1 MPVGS
6 ASAGQKTARY
16 ILIGLLV
23 LLGGWMLRHFLGAL
37 CWAVVLAIATAPLY
51 ARWLAYFRGRHR
63 HIWASLTFTFLL
75 GVILL
80 VPIVYGGFI
89 AVREG
94 FALVHSFAD
103 SMKNGT
109 PEIPGW
115 IRQLPW
121 IGQWLSDQITS
132 SLGDANSAAHVV
144 SQARPTVVE
153 LTRTVG
159 AQVVRRLVTLVFT
172 LLTLFFVYMNR
183 DSLTAEVPR
192 VSNRLFGPTVEGLLL
207 RAVDAIRATV
217 DGIVLVAVAEGAIMC
232 GVYAIAGAPHP
243 ILFGALTGI
252 FAMIPF
258 AAPVAFGAIALLMIT
273 QGSVGAGVGI
283 AIAGSIMLFAAD
295 HFVRPA
301 IIGGGARLP
310 FLWVLLGILGG
321 IESFGLVG
329 IFIGPALMAALV
341 SLWRSWVALPVTE
354 GG

>member
-1 MPVGS
+1 MPAAN

-23 LLGGWMLRHFLGAL
+23 LLGAWMLRHFLAAL
-37 CWAVVLAIATAPLY
+37 CWAVILAIGTSPLY
-51 ARWLAYFRGRHR
+51 DRWLGYFGGRHR
-63 HIWASLTFTFLL
+63 RIWASLSFTFLL
-75 GVILL
+75 GVILVL
-80 VPIVYGGFI
+80 PIVYGGFV
-89 AVREG
+89 AVRE
-94 FALVHSFAD
+94 AISLVHAFAE
-103 SMKNGT
+103 SIKSGA
-109 PEIPGW
+109 PEIPAW
-115 IRQLPW
+115 IQQLPW
-121 IGQWLSDQITS
+121 IGQWLSDELTEK
-132 SLGDANSAAHVV
+132 LGDAASTAHVV

-153 LTRTVG
+153 FTRVLG
-159 AQVVRRLVTLVFT
+159 LQVLRRLVTLVFT
-172 LLTLFFVYMNR
+172 LLTLFFVYLNR
-183 DSLTAEVPR
+183 DSLVAEVPR

-217 DGIVLVAVAEGAIMC
+217 DGIVLVAVAEGALMC
-232 GVYAIAGAPHP
+232 AVYAIAGAPHP

-258 AAPVAFGAIALLMIT
+258 AAPVAFGAIGLLMIT

-283 AIAGSIMLFAAD
+283 IIAGSVLLFVAD

-329 IFIGPALMAALV
+329 IFIGPALMASLI
-341 SLWRSWVALPVTE
+341 SLWRSWVALPVME
-354 GG
+354 P

>member
-1 MPVGS
+1 
-6 ASAGQKTARY
+6 
-16 ILIGLLV
+16 
-23 LLGGWMLRHFLGAL
+23 MLRHFLAAL

-51 ARWLAYFRGRHR
+51 DRWLARFRGRHR

-80 VPIVYGGFI
+80 VPIVYGGFV

-94 FALVHSFAD
+94 FAVVHSFAD
-103 SMKNGT
+103 SMKSGA

-121 IGQWLSDQITS
+121 VGQWLSDQITS
-132 SLGDANSAAHVV
+132 SLGDANTAAHVV

-159 AQVVRRLVTLVFT
+159 SQVVRRLVTLVFT

-232 GVYAIAGAPHP
+232 GVYAVAGAPHP

-258 AAPVAFGAIALLMIT
+258 AAPVAFGAIALLMIS
-273 QGSVGAGVGI
+273 QGSVGAGVAI
-283 AIAGSIMLFAAD
+283 AIAGSIMLFVAD

-354 GG
+354 E

>member
-1 MPVGS
+1 MPAGN

-23 LLGGWMLRHFLGAL
+23 LLGAWMLRHFLAAL
-37 CWAVVLAIATAPLY
+37 CWAVILAIATAPLY
-51 ARWLAYFRGRHR
+51 DRWLRSFGGKYR
-63 HIWASLTFTFLL
+63 HIWASLSFTFLL
-75 GVILL
+75 GVVLL

-94 FALVHSFAD
+94 ISLVHSFAD
-103 SMKNGT
+103 SVKNGA

-115 IRQLPW
+115 VQQLPW
-121 IGQWLSDQITS
+121 IGQWLSDQINER
-132 SLGDANSAAHVV
+132 LGDATATAHTV
-144 SQARPTVVE
+144 SQARPTVIE
-153 LTRTVG
+153 LTRVLG
-159 AQVVRRLVTLVFT
+159 LQVFRRLVTLVFT
-172 LLTLFFVYMNR
+172 LLTLYFVYLNR
-183 DSLTAEVPR
+183 DSLAAEVPR

-232 GVYAIAGAPHP
+232 AVYAIAGAPHP

-273 QGSVGAGVGI
+273 QGAVGAGVGI
-283 AIAGSIMLFAAD
+283 AIAGSVVLFVAD

-341 SLWRSWVALPVTE
+341 SLWRSWVALPVTTP
-354 GG
+354 